1 MLNHILDWAR
11 GDARPA
17 ALDDGTLRRAVAALL
32 MEAARVDDSLDEPE
46 RERIQTL
53 LAWRFGLGPFEAAQ
67 LGTDA
72 ERASE
77 GAVSWHALT
86 HTIREHC
93 DEPAR
98 IRIVEMLWDVILA
111 DGNVDALEAN
121 LMRRVAALLFVS
133 DADSGAAR
141 RRVLARNGA
150 TAAANG
156 EPE

>member
-1 MLNHILDWAR
+1 MLNHLLDWAR
-11 GDARPA
+11 GDARPV
-17 ALDDGTLRRAVAALL
+17 DDTTLRRAVAALL
-32 MEAARVDDSLDEPE
+32 MEAARIDDSLDEPE
-46 RERIQTL
+46 RERIQAL

-67 LGTDA
+67 LGADA
-72 ERASE
+72 EQTSD
-77 GAVSWHALT
+77 GGISWHALT

-111 DGNVDALEAN
+111 DGKVDDLEAN

-150 TAAANG
+150 AAAAN
-156 EPE
+156 EDPE

>member
-1 MLNHILDWAR
+1 MLTHIFDWAR
-11 GDARPA
+11 GGAPPVQDDT
-17 ALDDGTLRRAVAALL
+17 ALRHAVAALL
-32 MEAARVDDSLDEPE
+32 MEAARVDDTLDAAE
-46 RERIQTL
+46 RERIQAL
-53 LAWRFGLGPFEAAQ
+53 LAWRFRLGPFEAAQ
-67 LGTDA
+67 LGTEA
-72 ERASE
+72 EVASD

-111 DGNVDALEAN
+111 DGKIDDLEAN
-121 LMRRVAALLFVS
+121 LMRRVAALLFVT

-141 RRVLARNGA
+141 RRVLARNG
-150 TAAANG
+150 TMTVVEG